1 MDWLAKETDL
11 ASVSISDESASL
23 EWFATERRDNRVAL
37 RVAAAHRLAP
47 PVLSHDNSFW
57 SWAEKIN
64 PPQNG
69 ASI

>member
-23 EWFATERRDNRVAL
+23 EWFATKRHGDGIACGV
-37 RVAAAHRLAP
+37 VTAHRLALAA
-47 PVLSHDNSFW
+47 LSHDNSFR
-57 SWAEKIN
+57 SRAEKIN

>member
-23 EWFATERRDNRVAL
+23 EWFATKRHGDGVAL

-57 SWAEKIN
+57 SRAEKIN

>member
-11 ASVSISDESASL
+11 TSVSISDESASL
-23 EWFATERRDNRVAL
+23 EWFVAERRDNRVAL

-57 SWAEKIN
+57 SRAEKIN
-64 PPQNG
+64 PPQIG

>member
-1 MDWLAKETDL
+1 METDL

-23 EWFATERRDNRVAL
+23 EWFATKRHGNRVANI
-37 RVAAAHRLAP
+37 VTTTHRLAP
-47 PVLSHDNSFW
+47 AALFCDNSFR
-57 SWAEKIN
+57 SRAEKIN